1 MTLAQDVET
10 SLYEQDYLLWLEQ
23 VVEQLRR
30 KDFNGLDI
38 PNLIEEIDDLGK
50 SEKHAVASYL
60 MHLCEHLLELKYWDA
75 ERDRCFRGWTVEITN
90 FRLQLQRRLKVS
102 PSLRGYLE
110 EIFNEEYS
118 NGRMLFLN
126 KSGLEPQKVPA
137 QPWFALKNALDHQWL
152 P

>member
-23 VVEQLRR
+23 VVERLRR
-30 KDFNGLDI
+30 KDLDGLDI

-60 MHLCEHLLELKYWDA
+60 MHLCEHLLKLKYWDA
-75 ERDRCFRGWTVEITN
+75 ERDRGFRGWTVEVANLRI
-90 FRLQLQRRLKVS
+90 QLQRRLKSS
-102 PSLRGYLE
+102 PSLKVDLE
-110 EIFNEEYS
+110 NIFDSEYS
-118 NGRMLFLN
+118 NGRTRFLN
-126 KSGLEPQKVPA
+126 ASGLEAQRVPA
-137 QPWFALKNALDHQWL
+137 QPWFDLKHALDHQWL

>member
-1 MTLAQDVET
+1 MTLAKDVET
-10 SLYEQDYLLWLEQ
+10 ALYEQDYLLWLEQ
-23 VVEQLRR
+23 VAEQLRH

-60 MHLCEHLLELKYWDA
+60 MHLCEHLLKLKFWGA
-75 ERDRCFRGWTVEITN
+75 ERDRCFRGWTVEVTN
-90 FRLQLQRRLKVS
+90 FRLQLQRRLKAS
-102 PSLRGYLE
+102 PSLKVYLE
-110 EIFNEEYS
+110 NIFDEEYS

-126 KSGLEPQKVPA
+126 ASGLEPQKVPE
-137 QPWFALKNALDHQWL
+137 QPWFDLRNALDHQWL